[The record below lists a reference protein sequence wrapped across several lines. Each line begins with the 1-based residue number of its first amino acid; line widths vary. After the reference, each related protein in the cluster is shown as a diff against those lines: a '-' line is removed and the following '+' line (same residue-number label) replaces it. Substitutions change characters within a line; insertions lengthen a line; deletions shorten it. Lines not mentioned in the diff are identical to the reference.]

1 MPSGEDASKPSEA
14 KLPPWLRARRALGR
28 VRRRFVLDTFDVFAR
43 PTPSPE
49 EDVPEF
55 ENPPGYEFTWA
66 TPEDIEGCDAY
77 HTELDER
84 ERLEGVIR
92 LGFGHRAV
100 IAKHDGVVVFSMWEN
115 PRNLNVP
122 GLIKRKLSPTQ
133 SFIYKAFTSPDHRG
147 RKLYETGMR
156 FVLAAL
162 AAEGKG
168 ELVGYAHRKKRI
180 SRRGLAAL
188 RFRSVGKLRYVEVPL
203 WRRTFL
209 SRELVTSFP
218 EMVPRTNVMAERL
231 ASAPHP

>member
-1 MPSGEDASKPSEA
+1 MTEEKADRSHAEPIPGWVRPRKV
-14 KLPPWLRARRALGR
+14 LGR
-28 VRRRFVLDTFDVFAR
+28 IRRRLVLDVYDVFAR
-43 PTPSPE
+43 AVPSGESGDAPFA
-49 EDVPEF
+49 P
-55 ENPPGYEFTWA
+55 PPGYVFSWA
-66 TPEDIEGCDAY
+66 SAEEIAGCDEF

-84 ERLEGVIR
+84 ERREGIVRLE
-92 LGFGHRAV
+92 LGHRAV
-100 IAKHDGVVVFSMWEN
+100 IARQDERVVFSRWEN

-122 GLIKRKLSPTQ
+122 GLIKRRLAPTQ